1 MRVHDDTSGIRP
13 FIALQSIYQKPAPD
27 HVSHVTYGTQVLSCI
42 GCGRGRPVTELPTIG
57 RARSLQVR
65 PLPTMFL
72 RPRSERQQKQGED
85 TMRGVVFTGERGLE
99 LMQFSDP
106 TPDAHEV
113 VIEMKA
119 SGMCGS
125 DLHQYR
131 RPKGQTQASGI
142 PMREGPVIAGHEPCG
157 VVVAVGSAVGAREA
171 HIGQRV
177 MVHHYQGCTQ
187 CNHCRSGWQQ
197 LCQEVPVKVYGNNA
211 HGGHAHYL
219 KVPAN
224 TLVPLPDE
232 LSFSAGAAI
241 ACGSGTAYSALRRM
255 NLSGNDTLAVFG
267 QGPVGLAATQYAKA
281 MGARVIALD
290 ISAQR
295 LERAKAFGADAVINP
310 GSNDPVTAIKDLTH
324 GRYADLTLDTSSN
337 ADARLNAIRST
348 KVWGTMCFVGE
359 GGDVHIDV
367 SPHLLRRQLTLV
379 ASWTFSNI
387 IQADCARFS
396 VERGIDVDKLFT
408 HRWRLDQ
415 AEEAYK
421 LFDKQVDGKG
431 VFLM

>member
-1 MRVHDDTSGIRP
+1 
-13 FIALQSIYQKPAPD
+13 
-27 HVSHVTYGTQVLSCI
+27 
-42 GCGRGRPVTELPTIG
+42 
-57 RARSLQVR
+57 
-65 PLPTMFL
+65 
-72 RPRSERQQKQGED
+72 
-85 TMRGVVFTGERGLE
+85 MRGVVFTGERGLE
-99 LMQFSDP
+99 LMRFPDP
-106 TPDAHEV
+106 TPDAHDV

-131 RPKGQTQASGI
+131 RPKGQLRATGI
-142 PMREGPVIAGHEPCG
+142 PATDGPVIAGHEPCG
-157 VVVAVGSAVGAREA
+157 MVVAVGSAVDAREA
-171 HIGQRV
+171 RVGQRV

-211 HGGHAHYL
+211 HGGHAQYL

-255 NLSGNDTLAVFG
+255 NLSGNDTLAIFG

-281 MGARVIALD
+281 MGAQVIALD
-290 ISAQR
+290 ISPQR
-295 LERAKAFGADAVINP
+295 LERAKAFGADHVINP
-310 GSNDPVTAIKDLTH
+310 GSNDPVAAIRDLTH

-337 ADARLNAIRST
+337 PDARLNAIRST

-359 GGDVHIDV
+359 GGDVKIDV
-367 SPHLLRRQLTLV
+367 SPHLLRRQMTLV

-387 IQADCARFS
+387 IQAECARFCI
-396 VERGIDVDKLFT
+396 ERKVDVDRLFT
-408 HRWRLDQ
+408 HRWKLDQ
-415 AEEAYK
+415 ADEAYK
-421 LFDKQVDGKG
+421 QFDKQADGKG